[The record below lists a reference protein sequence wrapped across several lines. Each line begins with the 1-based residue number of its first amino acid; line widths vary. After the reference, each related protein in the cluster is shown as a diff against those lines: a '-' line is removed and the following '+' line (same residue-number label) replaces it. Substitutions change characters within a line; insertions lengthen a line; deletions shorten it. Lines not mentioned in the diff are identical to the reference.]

1 MKQNFKTMP
10 INKNALI
17 RFKVLDNCFRN
28 RQRKWTLDML
38 VDKVSEALYEY
49 EGISKGASIRTIQY
63 DIQMMRSDKL
73 GYNAPIIVVDKKY
86 YTYEDPKYSITN
98 LPISHADMQK
108 MSEAV
113 ELLKQFKGFEHFN
126 NLSEVVQ
133 KLEDHVYSTS
143 KKQQSIIHF
152 EKNDRLTGIHYLDTI
167 YKSIQEKKVLFIQYK
182 SFKAESSN
190 VITFH
195 PWWLKEYKN
204 RWFLFGA
211 KADTILNLALDR
223 IISIEIAEN
232 QKYKPST
239 IESIDNYFRDV
250 IGVSVSINV
259 RPENVKLYVDASNA
273 PYLETKPL
281 HHSQEVIERYDDGSI
296 LLGIKVQLNFELE
309 REILGFGDCMVVLSP
324 KKLVQRL
331 IKKVQGMNQKY
342 NNDANLK

>member
-1 MKQNFKTMP
+1 MP

-17 RFKVLDNCFRN
+17 RFKVLDNCLRN

-38 VDKVSEALYEY
+38 VDKVSDVLYEY

-98 LPISHADMQK
+98 LPISHADMQQ

-126 NLSEVVQ
+126 NLRDVVQ

-143 KKQQSIIHF
+143 KEQQAIIHF
-152 EKNDRLTGIHYLDTI
+152 EKNERLTGIHYLDTL
-167 YKSIQEKKVLFIQYK
+167 YKAIQDKKVLSIEYK

-204 RWFLFGA
+204 RWFLFGS

-223 IISIEIAEN
+223 IISIDIAEN
-232 QKYKPST
+232 QKYKPSP
-239 IESIDNYFRDV
+239 IESIDDYFNDI
-250 IGVSVSINV
+250 IGVSVSMNV
-259 RPENVKLYVDASNA
+259 RAENVKLLVDAYNA
-273 PYLETKPL
+273 PYVETKPL
-281 HHSQEVIERYDDGSI
+281 HHSQQVLERYEDGSI
-296 LLGIKVQLNFELE
+296 VIAIKVQLNFELE
-309 REILGFGDCMVVLSP
+309 REILGFGDNMVVLSP
-324 KKLVQRL
+324 KRLVQRL
-331 IKKVQGMNQKY
+331 TKKVESMSLKYQKKDMTEDK
-342 NNDANLK
+342 N

>member
-1 MKQNFKTMP
+1 MP

-17 RFKVLDNCFRN
+17 RFKVLDACLRN

-38 VDKVSEALYEY
+38 VDKVSDALYEY

-98 LPISHADMQK
+98 LPISHADMQQ

-126 NLSEVVQ
+126 NLNDVVQ

-143 KKQQSIIHF
+143 KKQPSIIHF
-152 EKNDRLTGIHYLDTI
+152 EKNERLTGIHYLDVL
-167 YKSIQEKKVLFIQYK
+167 YKAIQEKKVLSITYK
-182 SFKAESSN
+182 SFKAESAN

-204 RWFLFGA
+204 RWFLFGL

-223 IISIEIAEN
+223 IISIEVDGKN
-232 QKYKPST
+232 QYKPSQ
-239 IESIDNYFRDV
+239 ISSIDDYFRDV
-250 IGVSVSINV
+250 IGVSVSLNIRAEHVRIWINA
-259 RPENVKLYVDASNA
+259 ENA
-273 PYLETKPL
+273 PYVETKPL
-281 HHSQEVIERYDDGSI
+281 HHSQQILERNDDGSI
-296 LLGIKVQLNFELE
+296 VISIHVQLNFELE
-309 REILGFGDCMVVLSP
+309 REILGFGESMVVLSP
-324 KKLVQRL
+324 KRLVSRL
-331 IKKVQGMNQKY
+331 AKKVENMSLNYQK
-342 NNDANLK
+342 